1 MLENVAIFN
10 LYKLDYWALRVF
22 TFIGENQELIFSNEQ
37 KARGVERLVLDNL
50 LDYPKLETG
59 DVPILDIPE
68 AELDKLN
75 SALDSKRKAFI
86 NSLEVPNYITVSE
99 LDNLFNKMA
108 NYDGELEV
116 KQLEFLVR

>member
-50 LDYPKLETG
+50 LDYPKLETE